1 MYLEH
6 HSFVIKWSG
15 WYITKIYSHFT
26 FEQECF
32 KNNFVLMNQK
42 SRQEAKNS
50 IQKDFY
56 KF

>member
-15 WYITKIYSHFT
+15 WYITKIYSHFP